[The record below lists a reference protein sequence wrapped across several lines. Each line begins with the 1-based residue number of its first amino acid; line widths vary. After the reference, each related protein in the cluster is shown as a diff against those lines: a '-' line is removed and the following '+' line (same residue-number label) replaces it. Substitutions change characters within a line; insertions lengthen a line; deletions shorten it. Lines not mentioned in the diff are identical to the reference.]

1 MTDTGFDVLGIGNAL
16 VDVIASVDDAFIEAH
31 DFPRGATTMVD
42 LDRAEAVYADL
53 PPAQETSGGS
63 CANTIAGLASFG
75 ATVAFIGRVRDD
87 QLGKVYTHDLRSL
100 GVHFDVPPA
109 TSGPATGRCLI
120 MVTPDAH
127 RTQCTYLGAST
138 FIGPEDVDPAVVARA
153 QVTYLEGYLWD
164 QPPAKDAIRKA
175 AVAARDA
182 GRQVALTLSDPFCV
196 DRHREEFRSLV
207 ADEIDVLFANEAEIC
222 SLYEVDDFDAAVQQ
236 VRRHCQIAAL
246 TRSERGS
253 VVIAR
258 EATAAL
264 PSVAA
269 GAGARDGDQKGS
281 GEVHVIDAEPV
292 ERLVDTTGAGD
303 QYAAGFLFG
312 LTHGRDLATCGRLGS
327 IAAAEVISHFGA
339 RPAVPLAELAERVIS

>member
-1 MTDTGFDVLGIGNAL
+1 MNDADFDVLGIGNAL
-16 VDVIASVDDAFIEAH
+16 IDVIASVDDTFIDAH

-42 LDRAEAVYADL
+42 LERSEAVYADL
-53 PPAQETSGGS
+53 PPAQEISGGS

-75 ATVAFIGRVRDD
+75 ATVAFVGRVRDD

-100 GVHFDVPPA
+100 GIHFDVPPA
-109 TSGPATGRCLI
+109 TSGPATGRCLV

-138 FIGPEDVDPAVVARA
+138 FIGPEDVDADLVGRA

-175 AVAARDA
+175 AAAARCA

-196 DRHREEFRSLV
+196 DRHREEFRALV

-222 SLYEVDDFDAAVQQ
+222 SLYEVDDFDAALQ
-236 VRRHCQIAAL
+236 RLRHHCRVGAL

-253 VVIAR
+253 VVM
-258 EATAAL
+258 
-264 PSVAA
+264 A
-269 GAGARDGDQKGS
+269 GE
-281 GEVHVIDAEPV
+281 EVHVIDAEPV
-292 ERLVDTTGAGD
+292 DRLVDTTGAGD
-303 QYAAGFLFG
+303 QYAAGFLHG

-327 IAAAEVISHFGA
+327 IAAAEVISHYGA
-339 RPAVPLAELAERVIS
+339 RPAVSLAEVAERVIR

>member
-1 MTDTGFDVLGIGNAL
+1 MTNPSFDVLGIGNAL
-16 VDVIASVDDAFIEAH
+16 VDIIASVDDAFIETH

-42 LDRAEAVYADL
+42 LERSEAVYADL

-109 TSGPATGRCLI
+109 TSGPATGRCI
-120 MVTPDAH
+120 VMVTPDAH

-138 FIGPEDVDPAVVARA
+138 FIGPEDVDPDLVARA

-175 AVAARDA
+175 AAAARGA
-182 GRQVALTLSDPFCV
+182 RRRVALTLSDPLCV
-196 DRHREEFRSLV
+196 DRHREEFRALV

-222 SLYEVDDFDAAVQQ
+222 SLYEVDDFDAALQQ
-236 VRRHCQIAAL
+236 VRRHCRVGAL
-246 TRSERGS
+246 TRSEQGS
-253 VVIAR
+253 VVIAG
-258 EATAAL
+258 E
-264 PSVAA
+264 
-269 GAGARDGDQKGS
+269 
-281 GEVHVIDAEPV
+281 EVHVIDADPV
-292 ERLVDTTGAGD
+292 DRLVDTTGAGD
-303 QYAAGFLFG
+303 QYAAGFLYG
-312 LTHGRDLATCGRLGS
+312 LTHGHDLATCGHLGS
-327 IAAAEVISHFGA
+327 IAAAEVISHFGP
-339 RPAVPLAELAERVIS
+339 RPAVSLAELAERVIR

>member
-1 MTDTGFDVLGIGNAL
+1 MNDADFDVLGIGNAL
-16 VDVIASVDDAFIEAH
+16 IDVIASVDDTFIDAH

-42 LDRAEAVYADL
+42 LERSEAVYADL
-53 PPAQETSGGS
+53 PPAQEISGGS

-75 ATVAFIGRVRDD
+75 ATVAFVGRVRDD

-100 GVHFDVPPA
+100 GIHFDVPPA
-109 TSGPATGRCLI
+109 TSGPATGRCLV

-138 FIGPEDVDPAVVARA
+138 FIGPEDVDADLVGRA

-175 AVAARDA
+175 AAAARGA

-196 DRHREEFRSLV
+196 DRHREEFRALV

-222 SLYEVDDFDAAVQQ
+222 SLYEVDDFDAALQ
-236 VRRHCQIAAL
+236 RLRHHCRVGAL

-253 VVIAR
+253 VVM
-258 EATAAL
+258 
-264 PSVAA
+264 A
-269 GAGARDGDQKGS
+269 GE
-281 GEVHVIDAEPV
+281 EVHVIDAEPV
-292 ERLVDTTGAGD
+292 DRLVDTTGAGD
-303 QYAAGFLFG
+303 QYAAGFLHG

-327 IAAAEVISHFGA
+327 IAAAEVISHYGA
-339 RPAVPLAELAERVIS
+339 RPAVSLAEVAERVIR